1 MGYLRNDVKDLADKD
16 YNDFINHYNRL
27 ELLYEWVQKNKIN
40 VEQFK
45 QLIEIDK
52 NENQRQIDLDTFD

>member
-1 MGYLRNDVKDLADKD
+1 MGYLRNYVKDLADKD

-27 ELLYEWVQKNKIN
+27 ELLYEWVKKNKIN
-40 VEQFK
+40 VAQFK

-52 NENQRQIDLDTFD
+52 AENQRQVDLDTFD

>member
-40 VEQFK
+40 VEQFR